1 MMKMQKRRS
10 VKSVRGPQKSVRQ
23 ESTKTKMDFPRI
35 MLPCEVK
42 TKSSK
47 VASYKQNFPTKE

>member
-1 MMKMQKRRS
+1 MQKWRS
-10 VKSVRGPQKSVRQ
+10 VKSVRVPQKSVRQ